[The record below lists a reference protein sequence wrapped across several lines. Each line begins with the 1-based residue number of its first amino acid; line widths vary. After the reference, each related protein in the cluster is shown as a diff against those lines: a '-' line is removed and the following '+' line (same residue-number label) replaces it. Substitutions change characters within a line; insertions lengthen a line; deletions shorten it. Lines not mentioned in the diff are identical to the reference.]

1 LGVPVPVRAARTAQV
16 TRFQT
21 GADVEKRT
29 QSRTEIALAVVMS
42 YGDNQRWLVTTRNVS
57 LGGVFIEPGQ
67 YPLPRPGAT
76 VTLSMPGKTVGAA
89 KRHMQARVARSGPE
103 GVALVFGEVDR
114 DEFEFIQD
122 LMG

>member
-1 LGVPVPVRAARTAQV
+1 
-16 TRFQT
+16 
-21 GADVEKRT
+21 VEKRA
-29 QSRTEIALAVVMS
+29 QSRTAISLAVVMS
-42 YGDNQRWLVTTRNVS
+42 YGGNQRWLVTTRNVS

-67 YPLPRPGAT
+67 YPPPRPGET

-89 KRHMQARVARSGPE
+89 KRHMQARVARSGPD
-103 GVALVFGEVDR
+103 GVALVFGEVDM